1 MKPAAKPALAPWL
14 AFLALALFTF
24 FGPATAR
31 AADYGMSLYF
41 ERFTLID
48 AVSYRWTLFNTP
60 HTLRYTNFG
69 TATGPWQIE
78 PINGRDVIQLQTWNT
93 FRSYKGTGDYRRSAE
108 VFPVGATDYVL
119 VARKVVPTPYVAPP
133 AGIPDMSFF
142 VQQEIWI
149 EGEGSEGLTHHASGL
164 PRGVD
169 CDSSTG
175 LISGFAERVGTYK
188 VRRWTQRG
196 KVKSEVLVS
205 TFTVTPLPTALVGR
219 YEALL
224 RDADSQPFAHLSVT
238 VAGNGTYS
246 ARLLRPG
253 RAASALKSRFGYVS
267 LPVDLSGNPAPSR
280 IHGVSTPDFPGL
292 SLSLRYDETGAFR
305 VLSDEQ
311 RPDGSVS
318 SRSHPGVRLAE
329 FTASRPAPWGKR
341 NYTLALRVDNPP
353 ASAPAGAGAATVSA
367 AVNGVITIKGKTADG
382 ATITGAFNPT
392 DAAAF
397 RPFLLPAGQ
406 AGAYLAGDLKLRASS
421 GSYYAG
427 AADADLRWRKPAL
440 PKATYPSGFG
450 PLRVVPRLA
459 PWTRPT
465 APALAASLGVSPAVS
480 LDLVV
485 TAPGVS
491 NLGGNALGLPAS
503 LLLDSKG
510 RLTGAGAD
518 ASRFSAK
525 LDLASGLVTGHVLG
539 GTPESPATARKH
551 SFQAVLFQSAALTS
565 SATLAEGYV
574 LLPSAPAAQARSAYF
589 RLLYVP

>member
-1 MKPAAKPALAPWL
+1 MKSTAKPVLVPWL
-14 AFLALALFTF
+14 AVLVLALLPLLART
-24 FGPATAR
+24 TAR

-48 AVSYRWTLFNTP
+48 SISYRWTLFNTH
-60 HTLRYTNFG
+60 HTLRYTGFG
-69 TATGPWQIE
+69 TATGPEQIE

-93 FRSYKGTGDYRRSAE
+93 FRAYKGTGDYRRSAE
-108 VFPVGATDYVL
+108 VFPVGAAEYVL
-119 VARKVVPTPYVAPP
+119 VARKVVPTPYVSPP
-133 AGIPDMSFF
+133 RDLPDMGFF
-142 VQQEIWI
+142 VQQDIWI
-149 EGEGSEGLTHHASGL
+149 EGEGSEGLTYHASGL
-164 PRGVD
+164 PRGVS
-169 CDSSTG
+169 CIPSTG
-175 LISGFAERVGTYK
+175 LITGFAERVGTYK

-196 KVKSEVLVS
+196 KVRSEVRVS
-205 TFTVTPLPTALVGR
+205 TLTVTPLPTALVGR

-224 RDADSQPFAHLSVT
+224 RGADAEPFAHVSVA

-246 ARLLRPG
+246 ARLIRPG
-253 RAASALKSRFGYVS
+253 RPASALKSRFGYVP
-267 LPVDLSGNPAPSR
+267 LPVDLNGNPAPSR

-292 SLSLRYDETGAFR
+292 FMSFNYDETGAFR
-305 VLSDEQ
+305 VLTDEQ
-311 RPDGSVS
+311 LSDGSFG

-329 FTASRPAPWGKR
+329 FTAARPAPWGRR
-341 NYTLALRVDNPP
+341 NYTLALRVDGAP
-353 ASAPAGAGAATVSA
+353 ASAPAGAGPATVSA
-367 AVNGVITIKGKTADG
+367 AVTGVITIKGKTADG

-465 APALAASLGVSPAVS
+465 ASILSASLGVSSAVS

-491 NLGGNALGLPAS
+491 NLGGNALGLPVN

-510 RLTGAGAD
+510 RLVGEGAD

-525 LDLASGLVTGHVLG
+525 LDLGTGLVTGHVLG
-539 GTPESPATARKH
+539 GTPDSPATARKH
-551 SFQAVLFQSAALTS
+551 PFQAVLFQSAAS
-565 SATLAEGYV
+565 PSPATLAEGYV
-574 LLPSAPAAQARSAYF
+574 LLPSAPTAQARSAYF